1 MKLYKKIVKGIVLGG
16 LLLFLGLVL
25 FVMIQTMIDMR
36 LVGMR
41 IEEIIFSLL
50 FLVCCSG
57 TIVYHIKYFSVYES
71 GKRNVQVEV
80 KEVLLTL
87 CNFSFLGFGLLGS
100 IVVLIDAGYWMILP
114 LLLFV
119 YLIVE
124 TYCIRKYLN
133 RAVENEMFSDI
144 EDIGKNDSN

>member
-25 FVMIQTMIDMR
+25 FVMIQTMIDMP

-133 RAVENEMFSDI
+133 RDVENEMFSDI